1 MWGTAQICV
10 IYWQFAPPPLLSN
23 LTCFHVYSVKE
34 KHPDISFLDVNL
46 IRFEWILV
54 ITEDQCL
61 AQHARSNCN
70 LLLLLKYVALVM
82 NHASIR
88 VSPLHK
94 AIKCPQ

>member
-1 MWGTAQICV
+1 MA
-10 IYWQFAPPPLLSN
+10 
-23 LTCFHVYSVKE
+23 
-34 KHPDISFLDVNL
+34 
-46 IRFEWILV
+46 
-54 ITEDQCL
+54 EDQCL